1 MVIVGRAP
9 ELAEIAAV
17 LEAARH
23 GAGASL
29 CLVGEPGIGKTTLL
43 DAAARS
49 AAGFL
54 VLRATGVPAE
64 LSLGHGALL
73 ALLLPVRDR
82 LDAVPGPQR
91 DALAAAVGW
100 AGPGGHGDRFL
111 VAAGALSLLAAAAE
125 RQPLLVAVD
134 DAQWIDRESSAV
146 LAFVARRLGHDPVAL
161 LVAARPEPDSAA
173 VVDGMRSLALAG
185 LPVADAAELL
195 RGQVGAGLV
204 DPLVVATGGNPLAL
218 IEAVRRLTPE
228 QRRGS
233 APLPDVLPL
242 GDRLA
247 SAFRR
252 PGDALPACAH
262 RALVL
267 AATSGEPDAGPVVA
281 ALRAE
286 GHDPQAA
293 LAAAER
299 AGVVA
304 LDAGRL
310 TFTHP
315 LLRSAV
321 WSTTPAA
328 ERRSAH
334 AALAAALAGDP
345 DRQTRHLAEAT
356 VGYDAGLAARLEALA
371 GRERTRRGYAAAS
384 VVAERA
390 AGLHPDPVRTASARA
405 AAAEDALLGGDPN
418 RVRKLAGQ
426 VLAGPADGPTR
437 ARALLALGTL
447 EHYAGAPTL
456 ARPLLTEAAGL
467 GTGAVRL
474 RALAELSI
482 VGYRLGSAEAMAAA
496 ADALAADV
504 DSTDP
509 EHAMLAHYTRAAA
522 LAFSGDW
529 VAARVAGLRAVDLLE
544 GEPSLR
550 DEPRH
555 LVTAV
560 LAPAWAGE
568 PELVRGYLDRRM
580 DAARALGALGMLPL
594 ALSLIAGGAMALGEH
609 QLAYAWA
616 GEAVELGIE
625 LGYVADLAY
634 SYEVLAFEQAARG
647 LHADAAAGL
656 AEARRL
662 ADRADISAGAVHGHL
677 VAAFAA
683 LCRGDLD
690 AVVRVLEWRVAVDG
704 GRLPRGDYPLGVAP
718 ELVEAYLGL
727 GRRDDAVALAG
738 RHAEANRDSPVPEI
752 RAHVARLDGVLA
764 ADDAAA
770 EAAFEAAYG
779 LHSDP
784 FGAARTRLL
793 HGARLRRAGWRVAAR
808 EQLRAAAAGFDALGL
823 DGWTARA
830 IAELAATG
838 QRPRRSPR
846 DGDQLTS
853 QETRV
858 ALLVARG
865 LSNRDIAA
873 ALFVSPRTVEHH
885 VSSVLRKRGMRSRTE
900 LAGAFGDGGGS
911 RAR

>member
-1 MVIVGRAP
+1 MPARSGAGPAVRVRGSTYPGSVGMVIVGRAP

-23 GAGASL
+23 GAGSSL

-125 RQPLLVAVD
+125 RRPLLVAVD

-281 ALRAE
+281 ALRAA

-293 LAAAER
+293 LAGA
-299 AGVVA
+299 
-304 LDAGRL
+304 
-310 TFTHP
+310 
-315 LLRSAV
+315 
-321 WSTTPAA
+321 
-328 ERRSAH
+328 
-334 AALAAALAGDP
+334 P

-384 VVAERA
+384 VVDERA

-634 SYEVLAFEQAARG
+634 SY
-647 LHADAAAGL
+647 
-656 AEARRL
+656 
-662 ADRADISAGAVHGHL
+662 
-677 VAAFAA
+677 
-683 LCRGDLD
+683 
-690 AVVRVLEWRVAVDG
+690 
-704 GRLPRGDYPLGVAP
+704 
-718 ELVEAYLGL
+718 
-727 GRRDDAVALAG
+727 
-738 RHAEANRDSPVPEI
+738 
-752 RAHVARLDGVLA
+752 
-764 ADDAAA
+764 
-770 EAAFEAAYG
+770 
-779 LHSDP
+779 
-784 FGAARTRLL
+784 
-793 HGARLRRAGWRVAAR
+793 
-808 EQLRAAAAGFDALGL
+808 
-823 DGWTARA
+823 
-830 IAELAATG
+830 
-838 QRPRRSPR
+838 
-846 DGDQLTS
+846 
-853 QETRV
+853 
-858 ALLVARG
+858 
-865 LSNRDIAA
+865 
-873 ALFVSPRTVEHH
+873 
-885 VSSVLRKRGMRSRTE
+885 
-900 LAGAFGDGGGS
+900 
-911 RAR
+911 